1 MNTDKSKFMRLN
13 GRDFFR
19 GLLVAVG
26 AAALGV
32 LYGAVQTD
40 FSLTW
45 EYWQPVIVDTIK
57 ASIQGFLAY
66 LALNLFTNSTGG
78 VAMK

>member
-1 MNTDKSKFMRLN
+1 MKSSFLKLN
-13 GRDFFR
+13 ARDFFR

-40 FSLTW
+40 FNLTW
-45 EYWQPVIVDTIK
+45 EYWQPVVIDTIK
-57 ASIQGFLAY
+57 AAIQGFLAY
-66 LALNLFTNSTGG
+66 LALNLFSGNNDS
-78 VAMK
+78 K